1 VYAYNGIAYRFLVHK
16 LSIKDIHPNT
26 IIESRNVLF
35 FEDVFSWK
43 EAQEKHSLKRMIEAS
58 LSSYH
63 QLKDDEVKLKK
74 TKQEKM
80 TKTFGPGFLTY
91 LLENKPQ
98 TY

>member
-1 VYAYNGIAYRFLVHK
+1 
-16 LSIKDIHPNT
+16 
-26 IIESRNVLF
+26 
-35 FEDVFSWK
+35 
-43 EAQEKHSLKRMIEAS
+43 MIEAS

>member
-1 VYAYNGIAYRFLVHK
+1 VYAYNGSAYRFLVHK
-16 LSIKDIHPNT
+16 SSIKDIHPNT

-35 FEDVFSWK
+35 FEDVFSWN

-80 TKTFGPGFLTY
+80 TKTFGLGFLTY
-91 LLENKPQ
+91 LLENKP
-98 TY
+98 